1 MKVTSG
7 KWDKS
12 AFYGYVFIAEHSW
25 SKMEREFPEIN
36 LLFNLGGKLYE
47 LCQYVNSILTNRLV
61 LSQRH
66 KIQLNKKW
74 LFGFLVFSY
83 FETFNNETSLSAV
96 VLRKTFII
104 SNVLLK

>member
-1 MKVTSG
+1 
-7 KWDKS
+7 
-12 AFYGYVFIAEHSW
+12 
-25 SKMEREFPEIN
+25 MEREFPEIN
-36 LLFNLGGKLYE
+36 LLFNVGGKLYE
-47 LCQYVNSILTNRLV
+47 LRHYINLILTNRLV

-96 VLRKTFII
+96 VFRKTVII